1 MTLGI
6 TTQNANPNS
15 GFTGLGLNSAA
26 PTPNPYGALPPNP
39 YGNQQ
44 GQGLMNGIMQG
55 AGFNPA
61 YAQTSITP
69 PSETE
74 ILAAMMNTIQPIDRF
89 FIGQSMPIFVEMMS
103 NISAFS
109 ILNVLKNSTFKI
121 NDEGEMN
128 MDLSSLPNDLQTL
141 SAENIIAQL
150 NTLQNIAQQSVT
162 SALQER
168 DRIIAI
174 SEQSL
179 LHSALSGALTDQTFL
194 ENAGNAMGTT
204 ARSFFGL
211 RG

>member
-6 TTQNANPNS
+6 GINQTQNN
-15 GFTGLGLNSAA
+15 GFTGLGLGAA
-26 PTPNPYGALPPNP
+26 TPSTNPFGAQQSQQMNP
-39 YGNQQ
+39 
-44 GQGLMNGIMQG
+44 LMGGMLQG

-61 YAQTSITP
+61 HAQAPIAP
-69 PSETE
+69 PSETQ

-89 FIGQSMPIFVEMMS
+89 FIGQSMPIFVEMIS
-103 NISAFS
+103 NITAFS
-109 ILNVLKNSTFKI
+109 LLNVLKNSTFKI
-121 NDEGEMN
+121 DDDGN
-128 MDLSSLPNDLQTL
+128 MKMDVSSLPSDLQTL

-150 NTLQNIAQQSVT
+150 NTLQNISQQAVT

-179 LHSALSGALTDQTFL
+179 LQTALTGALTDQTFL
-194 ENAGNAMGTT
+194 ENAGNAIGTT

-211 RG
+211 R

>member
-6 TTQNANPNS
+6 GTNQNQNN
-15 GFTGLGLNSAA
+15 GFTGLGLGAA
-26 PTPNPYGALPPNP
+26 TPSTNPFGAQQSQQMNP
-39 YGNQQ
+39 
-44 GQGLMNGIMQG
+44 LMGGMLQG

-61 YAQTSITP
+61 HAQAPIAP
-69 PSETE
+69 PSETQ

-89 FIGQSMPIFVEMMS
+89 FIGQSMPIFVEMIS
-103 NISAFS
+103 NITAFS
-109 ILNVLKNSTFKI
+109 LLNVLKNSSFKI
-121 NDEGEMN
+121 DDDGN
-128 MDLSSLPNDLQTL
+128 MKMDVSSLPSDLQTL

-150 NTLQNIAQQSVT
+150 NTLQNISQQAVT

-179 LHSALSGALTDQTFL
+179 LQTALTGALTDQTFL

-211 RG
+211 R

>member
-6 TTQNANPNS
+6 GTNQNQNN
-15 GFTGLGLNSAA
+15 GFTGLALGAA
-26 PTPNPYGALPPNP
+26 TPNMNPFGAQQSQQMNP
-39 YGNQQ
+39 LMG
-44 GQGLMNGIMQG
+44 GLLQG

-61 YAQTSITP
+61 YAQAPIAP
-69 PSETE
+69 PSETQ

-103 NISAFS
+103 NITAFS
-109 ILNVLKNSTFKI
+109 LLNVLKNSSFKI
-121 NDEGEMN
+121 DDEGN
-128 MDLSSLPNDLQTL
+128 MKMDVSSLPSDLQTL

-150 NTLQNIAQQSVT
+150 NTLQNISQQAVT

-179 LHSALSGALTDQTFL
+179 LQTALTGALTDQTFL
-194 ENAGNAMGTT
+194 ENAGNAMGST
-204 ARSFFGL
+204 ARGFFGL
-211 RG
+211 R

>member
-6 TTQNANPNS
+6 GTNQTQNN
-15 GFTGLGLNSAA
+15 GFTGLGLGAA
-26 PTPNPYGALPPNP
+26 TPSTNPFGAQQSQQMNP
-39 YGNQQ
+39 
-44 GQGLMNGIMQG
+44 LMGGMLQG

-61 YAQTSITP
+61 HAQAPIAP
-69 PSETE
+69 PSDTQ

-89 FIGQSMPIFVEMMS
+89 FIGQSMPIFVEMIS
-103 NISAFS
+103 NITAFS
-109 ILNVLKNSTFKI
+109 LLNVLKNSSFKI
-121 NDEGEMN
+121 DDDGN
-128 MDLSSLPNDLQTL
+128 MKMDVSSLPSDLQTL

-150 NTLQNIAQQSVT
+150 NTLQNISQQAVT

-179 LHSALSGALTDQTFL
+179 LQSALTGALTDQTFL

-211 RG
+211 R

>member
-6 TTQNANPNS
+6 GTNQTQNN
-15 GFTGLGLNSAA
+15 GFTGLGLGAA
-26 PTPNPYGALPPNP
+26 TPSTNPFGAQQSQQMNP
-39 YGNQQ
+39 
-44 GQGLMNGIMQG
+44 LMGGMLQG

-61 YAQTSITP
+61 HAQAPIAP
-69 PSETE
+69 PSETQ

-89 FIGQSMPIFVEMMS
+89 FIGQSMPIFVEMIS
-103 NISAFS
+103 NITAFS
-109 ILNVLKNSTFKI
+109 LLNVLKNSSFKI
-121 NDEGEMN
+121 DDDGN
-128 MDLSSLPNDLQTL
+128 MKMDVSSLPSDLQTL

-150 NTLQNIAQQSVT
+150 NTLQNISQQAVT

-179 LHSALSGALTDQTFL
+179 LQTALTGALTDQTFL

-211 RG
+211 R

>member
-1 MTLGI
+1 VTLGI
-6 TTQNANPNS
+6 GTNQTQNN
-15 GFTGLGLNSAA
+15 GFTGLGLGAA
-26 PTPNPYGALPPNP
+26 TPSTNPFGAQQSQQMNP
-39 YGNQQ
+39 
-44 GQGLMNGIMQG
+44 LMGGMLQG

-61 YAQTSITP
+61 HAQAPIAP
-69 PSETE
+69 PSETQ

-89 FIGQSMPIFVEMMS
+89 FIGQSMPIFVEMIS
-103 NISAFS
+103 NITAFS
-109 ILNVLKNSTFKI
+109 LLNVLKNSTFKI
-121 NDEGEMN
+121 DDDGN
-128 MDLSSLPNDLQTL
+128 MKMDVSSLPSDLQTL

-150 NTLQNIAQQSVT
+150 NTLQNISQQAVT

-179 LHSALSGALTDQTFL
+179 LQTALTGALTDQTFL

-211 RG
+211 R

>member
-6 TTQNANPNS
+6 SSQPNQTN
-15 GFTGLGLNSAA
+15 GFTGLGLTSTAPAVSPYAANSF
-26 PTPNPYGALPPNP
+26 GV
-39 YGNQQ
+39 Q
-44 GQGLMNGIMQG
+44 GQAVNPLMNGMMAG

-61 YAQTSITP
+61 YAQAPMTP

-89 FIGQSMPIFVEMMS
+89 FIGQSMPIFVEMIS
-103 NISAFS
+103 NITAFS
-109 ILNVLKNSTFKI
+109 LLNVLKNSTFNIDDDGNMK
-121 NDEGEMN
+121 
-128 MDLSSLPNDLQTL
+128 MDLSSLPSDLQTL

-150 NTLQNIAQQSVT
+150 NTLQNISQQAVT

-174 SEQSL
+174 SEQSFMQTAL
-179 LHSALSGALTDQTFL
+179 TSALTNESFL
-194 ENAGNAMGTT
+194 ENAGNAVGTT

>member
-1 MTLGI
+1 MTLGLG
-6 TTQNANPNS
+6 TNQTQNN
-15 GFTGLGLNSAA
+15 GFTGLGLGAA
-26 PTPNPYGALPPNP
+26 TPSTNPFGAQQSQQMNP
-39 YGNQQ
+39 
-44 GQGLMNGIMQG
+44 LMGGMLQG

-61 YAQTSITP
+61 HAQAPIAP
-69 PSETE
+69 PSDTQ

-89 FIGQSMPIFVEMMS
+89 FIGQSMPIFVEMIS
-103 NISAFS
+103 NITAFS
-109 ILNVLKNSTFKI
+109 LLNVLKNSTFKI
-121 NDEGEMN
+121 DDDGN
-128 MDLSSLPNDLQTL
+128 MKMDVSSLPSDLQTL

-150 NTLQNIAQQSVT
+150 NTLQNISQQAVT

-179 LHSALSGALTDQTFL
+179 LQTALTGALTDQTFL

-211 RG
+211 R

>member
-1 MTLGI
+1 MTLGLG
-6 TTQNANPNS
+6 TNQTQNN
-15 GFTGLGLNSAA
+15 GFTGLGLGAA
-26 PTPNPYGALPPNP
+26 TPSTNPFGAQQSQQMNP
-39 YGNQQ
+39 
-44 GQGLMNGIMQG
+44 LMGGMLQG

-61 YAQTSITP
+61 HAQAPIAP
-69 PSETE
+69 PSETQ

-89 FIGQSMPIFVEMMS
+89 FIGQSMPIFVEMIS
-103 NISAFS
+103 NITAFS
-109 ILNVLKNSTFKI
+109 LLNVLKNSTFKI
-121 NDEGEMN
+121 DDDGN
-128 MDLSSLPNDLQTL
+128 MKMDVSSLPSDLQTL

-150 NTLQNIAQQSVT
+150 NTLQNISQQAVT

-179 LHSALSGALTDQTFL
+179 LQTALTGALTDQTFL

-211 RG
+211 R

>member
-6 TTQNANPNS
+6 GINQTQNN
-15 GFTGLGLNSAA
+15 GFTGLGLGAA
-26 PTPNPYGALPPNP
+26 TPSTNPFGAQQSQQMNP
-39 YGNQQ
+39 
-44 GQGLMNGIMQG
+44 LMGGMLQG

-61 YAQTSITP
+61 HAQAPIAP
-69 PSETE
+69 PSETQ

-89 FIGQSMPIFVEMMS
+89 FIGQSMPIFVEMIS
-103 NISAFS
+103 NITAFS
-109 ILNVLKNSTFKI
+109 LLNVLKNSTFKI
-121 NDEGEMN
+121 DDDGN
-128 MDLSSLPNDLQTL
+128 MKMDVSSLPSDLQTL

-150 NTLQNIAQQSVT
+150 NTLQNISQQAVT

-179 LHSALSGALTDQTFL
+179 LQTALTGALTDQTFL

-211 RG
+211 R

>member
-6 TTQNANPNS
+6 GTNQTQNN
-15 GFTGLGLNSAA
+15 GFTGLGLGAA
-26 PTPNPYGALPPNP
+26 TPSTNPFGAQQSQQMNP
-39 YGNQQ
+39 
-44 GQGLMNGIMQG
+44 LMGGMLQG

-61 YAQTSITP
+61 HAQAPIAP
-69 PSETE
+69 PSETQ

-89 FIGQSMPIFVEMMS
+89 FIGQSMPIFVEMIS
-103 NISAFS
+103 NITAFS
-109 ILNVLKNSTFKI
+109 LLNVLKNSSFKI
-121 NDEGEMN
+121 DDDGN
-128 MDLSSLPNDLQTL
+128 MKMDVSSLPSDLQTL

-150 NTLQNIAQQSVT
+150 NTLQNISQQAVT

-179 LHSALSGALTDQTFL
+179 LQSALTGALTDQTFL

-211 RG
+211 R